1 MVQLTGNGCGA
12 TGQSRNSVELTSALN
27 RTEAHAF
34 YRELGFEPS
43 SLRFSKVLRK
53 G

>member
-1 MVQLTGNGCGA
+1 MAAARRANP
-12 TGQSRNSVELTSALN
+12 VELTSALN

-43 SLRFSKVLRK
+43 SLRFGKVLRK
-53 G
+53 Y